1 MRIVPPDC
9 QKNHFRA
16 AEGIGK
22 RSVSRLESARQRLR
36 SLPRRMACF
45 KAFSQKKPLFTSSM
59 IFSHAR
65 PFSL

>member
-22 RSVSRLESARQRLR
+22 RSVSRLESAGRA
-36 SLPRRMACF
+36 LPVRG
-45 KAFSQKKPLFTSSM
+45 KG
-59 IFSHAR
+59 
-65 PFSL
+65 